1 MVGLVASVKDVDM
14 SLMNLP
20 LEDKERLLRLNEQLK
35 KGSSEADQQT
45 AEAGLTSHDK
55 KAG

>member
-1 MVGLVASVKDVDM
+1 M